1 MNFHT
6 VCFVSY
12 YYLNESS
19 TNEGLLRPWL
29 LQRLEAFYL
38 APKFLTHWIKRPRV
52 KKGYH
57 KIFTLTEEQNLQKIF
72 VSLPRCDSFNA
83 KMCLRIWGNIHTITS
98 KEFEFCEMCTSIVAK
113 THFVKTGVLR
123 NFPWKF
129 WHVPKKY
136 HWPLTFTSRQMYK
149 MEISIIIWIHEN
161 WFSHFLHWIPIGTYY
176 EFMQKCVI
184 SSLND

>member
-1 MNFHT
+1 MIFESKIPSFPQHRNVPTQHSISRKICQTEKLMNFHT
-6 VCFVSY
+6 VYLFVSY

-38 APKFLTHWIKRPRV
+38 APKFLTHWIKRPKE

-129 WHVPKKY
+129 GKHPRNTID
-136 HWPLTFTSRQMYK
+136 LLL
-149 MEISIIIWIHEN
+149 
-161 WFSHFLHWIPIGTYY
+161 SHLD
-176 EFMQKCVI
+176 KCI
-184 SSLND
+184 KWRFQL